1 MVRKRK
7 LILIEGLFGL
17 TSIIVLVLYL
27 RAMFSYIYDKYE
39 IYQPPWPSKAVNITK
54 YQDFVSY
61 ETVFPIPRILC
72 WITTHS
78 KNRKVSIDFDSCAL
92 ATDQNYMYGFCYLQ
106 KSEAVRLTWGQ
117 DCDVFLIMTSKS
129 TNRESTCLLLP
140 KLLQPLQMLEESP
153 FKKPR
158 PANNLFWGKTT
169 SSTILRRIC
178 KGFFFFFL

>member
-1 MVRKRK
+1 MPDANFNIKTCQKSYHFKNKMVRKRK

-27 RAMFSYIYDKYE
+27 QAMFSYIYDKYE
-39 IYQPPWPSKAVNITK
+39 IYQPPWLSKAVNITK

-61 ETVFPIPRILC
+61 ETKFPIPRILC
-72 WITTHS
+72 WISTHS
-78 KNRKVSIDFDSCAL
+78 RNRKVSTNFDSCSL
-92 ATDQNYMYGFCYLQ
+92 APDHNYGFCYLQ

-117 DCDVFLIMTSKS
+117 DCDVFLIMTSKF
-129 TNRESTCLLLP
+129 TNRESTCLSLP

-158 PANNLFWGKTT
+158 PANNLF
-169 SSTILRRIC
+169 
-178 KGFFFFFL
+178 